1 MKKFDAS
8 KLRQWQQKCV
18 QSEAATEFLSTANR
32 KRLVLDVFPG
42 CGKSILGAV
51 IASKLREA
59 GAIDHIVVFSPTCSV
74 AAQWGNDAR
83 RGEPKMPVLSF
94 VNQAIQMQGSIKSRQ
109 MKYPP
114 GIMGHSTTFS
124 ALSFSMEKHR
134 DMIGART
141 LVILDEAHHLS
152 DGDSVWGEAA
162 RYACEEAGKVLVL
175 SGTLYRHS
183 KTRIP
188 FVEYDTEG
196 LAIADYKFEY
206 KEAVGS
212 LDGFS
217 PCIRRPEFH
226 MFDGNGEYIYTDD
239 PGNPQR
245 IESFAN
251 ARPDEYAV
259 CKALFLGGAGI
270 EDCIKSAVDKWQKY
284 KMHDPNASMLIAA
297 NDIKHA
303 SDLKMFVESFV
314 NQRVFYVVSED
325 PADNKTDTVDDFR
338 QSRGSIAV
346 AVRQIAE
353 GVDVPDIRVVVHAT
367 NYTTQQFNT
376 QLWFRAGRN
385 RTHADGRDDYAH
397 GCGSFAVFVI
407 DLPGIRKCVQDL
419 VDGIP
424 PAYVPPPDDP
434 PPTGPGPSGPDRV
447 VLSSEA
453 QKNTIADYSAEHI
466 EVLLSD
472 VREATVVHYM
482 GDMGYSL
489 SADMKATTYES
500 IIKKHGEPSRG
511 QVVEWMSQ
519 QQAAQAAA
527 VSKNE
532 DTRTLAEQCKVVRD
546 RADRL
551 SKQAAGLYR
560 ALHGVDYGQAIAKVK
575 SIAKK
580 EAHINGELVE
590 AGLDKLKAYE
600 RSLEYQIKNCKV
612 ALAGN
617 RRASSCT
624 S

>member
-8 KLRQWQQKCV
+8 KLRQWQQDCV
-18 QSEAATEFLSTANR
+18 QSEAAVEFISTANR
-32 KRLVLDVFPG
+32 KRLVLNVFPG
-42 CGKSILGAV
+42 CGKSILGAF
-51 IASKLREA
+51 IASKLVEA
-59 GAIDHIVVFSPTCSV
+59 GAIDHIVVLSPTCNV
-74 AAQWGNDAR
+74 AAQWGNDAK

-94 VNQAIQMQGSIKSRQ
+94 VNPVIQMQGSIKARQ
-109 MKYPP
+109 MRYPA
-114 GIMGHSTTFS
+114 GIMGHSTTFA
-124 ALSFSMEKHR
+124 ALSFSVDKHR
-134 DMIGART
+134 DMIGPRT

-152 DGDSVWGEAA
+152 DGDSVWGKSTKL
-162 RYACEEAGKVLVL
+162 ACEEAGKVLVL

-183 KTRIP
+183 KTLIP

-212 LDGFS
+212 ISGSS

-226 MFDGNGEYIYTDD
+226 MFDGKGEYVYTDD
-239 PGNPQR
+239 PGNPKT

-251 ARPDEYAV
+251 AKPSEYAV

-270 EDCIKSAVDKWQKY
+270 EDCIKSAVEKWQKY

-303 SDLKMFVESFV
+303 ADLKIFVESFV

-338 QSRGSIAV
+338 QARGSIAV

-419 VDGIP
+419 VTGLP
-424 PAYVPPPDDP
+424 PAYVPPPEDP
-434 PPTGPGPSGPDRV
+434 VTTGGNGGPESYKV

-453 QKNTIADYSAEHI
+453 QKNTIADYSAQHI
-466 EVLLSD
+466 DVLLSD
-472 VREATVVHYM
+472 AREATVVHYM
-482 GDMGYSL
+482 GDIGYSL
-489 SADMKATTYES
+489 SADMKSTTYAS
-500 IIKKHGEPSRG
+500 IVKKHGEPSRE
-511 QVVEWMSQ
+511 QVAEWINQ
-519 QQAAQAAA
+519 QLSEQTTAAA
-527 VSKNE
+527 ARE
-532 DTRTLAEQCKVVRD
+532 DTRTLAEKMTATKKRAEIRAGDAASLFSKVHRIE
-546 RADRL
+546 
-551 SKQAAGLYR
+551 
-560 ALHGVDYGQAIAKVK
+560 YGEAMGRVKKIAKDQAG
-575 SIAKK
+575 IR
-580 EAHINGELVE
+580 EFQE
-590 AGLDKLKAYE
+590 AGLEKLIRYD
-600 RSLEYQIKNCKV
+600 RSLEDQIKNLKE

-617 RRASSCT
+617 RRVS
-624 S
+624 